1 MSQKRVS
8 RGPLLVAVTLGAL
21 MLTACSILPGI
32 DLAVDGK
39 KNGAPTEL
47 GGYDFVRL
55 TPEVIRRE
63 NKKKYPLEID
73 GKLVSL
79 DAVPNDEA
87 ASLRYTYR
95 VGPGDVLSVIV
106 WGHPELTS
114 PAGEFRDPESAG
126 RLVDSDGTIFYPY
139 VGELKV
145 AGRTT
150 QEIRRQIADGLSRVV
165 REPQVDVRVASY
177 RSKSVSVIGHVNT
190 PLVIP
195 MTDRPLTLLQSLAA
209 AGGVREDAVRSSV
222 LLNRSGQSYLVR
234 LNSSGANVRR
244 ANHGGIDDVY
254 AIHEISLRDGDTVI
268 ALHPN
273 SQKVYVL
280 GATASPSTVP
290 IVSKETSLAEVLTA
304 NGGVNEMSANRR
316 KIFVVRKQNK
326 IEGSKERRVSIF
338 QVSLVDLSDLVMAE
352 NFKLAQHDVVYVDR
366 TGLASF
372 NSVVS
377 QILPAVSTIFQ
388 LDRVFLDN

>member
-1 MSQKRVS
+1 
-8 RGPLLVAVTLGAL
+8 

-126 RLVDSDGTIFYPY
+126 RLVDSDGTI
-139 VGELKV
+139 
-145 AGRTT
+145 
-150 QEIRRQIADGLSRVV
+150 
-165 REPQVDVRVASY
+165 
-177 RSKSVSVIGHVNT
+177 
-190 PLVIP
+190 
-195 MTDRPLTLLQSLAA
+195 
-209 AGGVREDAVRSSV
+209 
-222 LLNRSGQSYLVR
+222 
-234 LNSSGANVRR
+234 
-244 ANHGGIDDVY
+244 
-254 AIHEISLRDGDTVI
+254 
-268 ALHPN
+268 
-273 SQKVYVL
+273 
-280 GATASPSTVP
+280 
-290 IVSKETSLAEVLTA
+290 
-304 NGGVNEMSANRR
+304 
-316 KIFVVRKQNK
+316 
-326 IEGSKERRVSIF
+326 
-338 QVSLVDLSDLVMAE
+338 
-352 NFKLAQHDVVYVDR
+352 
-366 TGLASF
+366 
-372 NSVVS
+372 
-377 QILPAVSTIFQ
+377 
-388 LDRVFLDN
+388 